1 MKPEN
6 YKYHLAIRLK
16 GYNYSN
22 PGIYFITICS
32 KDRSCVFG
40 KIDGRQSVLNEIGL
54 AVEKLWM
61 QIPEHFPD
69 VSLMDYVLMPNH
81 LHGLLC
87 INEKVIGTA
96 CRASTWGNQASESF
110 GSPMKGSIPL
120 IIRSLKSASTKYI
133 HQNFKYSGL
142 SFWQPGYYEHVI
154 RNDIELKYTINYIK
168 SNPANWD
175 GS

>member
-16 GYNYSN
+16 GYDYSK
-22 PGIYFITICS
+22 PGIYIITICS
-32 KDRSCVFG
+32 WNRLESFG
-40 KIDGRQSVLNEIGL
+40 KIENGHLILNEIGL
-54 AVEKLWM
+54 AVEAHWNE
-61 QIPEHFPD
+61 IPRHFQRI
-69 VSLMDYVLMPNH
+69 SLLDYLVMPNH

-87 INEKVIGTA
+87 INEKEIGTA
-96 CRASTWGNQASESF
+96 CRASTGGNQASESF
-110 GSPMKGSIPL
+110 GSPMKGSIPT
-120 IIRSLKSASTKYI
+120 IIRSFKSASTKYI

-142 SFWQPGYYEHVI
+142 SIWQPGYYEHVI
-154 RNDIELKYTINYIK
+154 RNEIELKHTINYIK